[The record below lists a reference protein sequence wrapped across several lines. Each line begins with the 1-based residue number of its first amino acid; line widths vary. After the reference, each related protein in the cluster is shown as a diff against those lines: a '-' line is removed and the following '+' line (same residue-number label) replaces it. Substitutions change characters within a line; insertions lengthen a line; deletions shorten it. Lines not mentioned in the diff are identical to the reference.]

1 MMKTKFMKKIV
12 AISLVSVGI
21 LTLVACS
28 SASSDK
34 SSSES
39 VKVGILQ
46 YMEHESLTAARE
58 GFVAELEANGYKEGE
73 KLVLDYQ
80 NAQGDQAN
88 LQTISEQLID
98 GNDIVL
104 AIATPAAQSLA
115 TVSTETPILFTAV
128 TDPLSADLVESI
140 EKPGGLLTG
149 TSDQAPIDKQVELLG
164 QAVPD
169 AKTVG
174 ILYTTSERNS
184 EVQVEQAKE
193 LFEKAGYKVVV
204 KGITSTNEV
213 QDATTS
219 LMKDVDAIFVPTDNT
234 IASTMTLIGELSV
247 EHQIPVIGGSTDMV
261 DEGGLLTYGLGVHQL
276 LPVPRPDL
284 VVYGTTLIGIIL
296 IFMGCDIFSKPTK
309 EMQLLENDER
319 NIAITNAS
327 LANAYKVT
335 LTLLVLVLF
344 ALVFMGYMSKV
355 VFFSIAGVIAIG
367 QITWVITARYLDKN
381 TS

>member
-1 MMKTKFMKKIV
+1 MKLVKKLTSV
-12 AISLVSVGI
+12 TLLGAGLLV
-21 LTLVACS
+21 LVACS
-28 SASSDK
+28 SGSEEK
-34 SSSES
+34 SAEGA
-39 VKVGILQ
+39 VKVGVLQ

-58 GFVAELEANGYKEGE
+58 GFVAELADNGYKEGD

-98 GNDIVL
+98 GNDLVL

-128 TDPLSADLVESI
+128 TDPISADLVESL

-184 EVQVEQAKE
+184 EVQVEQAEKLLKE
-193 LFEKAGYKVVV
+193 AGYKVVL
-204 KGITSTNEV
+204 KGITSSNEV

-219 LMKDVDAIFVPTDNT
+219 LMKDVDAVFVPTDNT
-234 IASTMTLIGELSV
+234 VAATMSMIGELSA
-247 EHQIPVIGGSTDMV
+247 EHKVPVIGGSTDMV
-261 DEGGLLTYGLGVHQL
+261 DQGGLLTYGTNYEALGRQ
-276 LPVPRPDL
+276 
-284 VVYGTTLIGIIL
+284 TAKMAIKIIE
-296 IFMGCDIFSKPTK
+296 G
-309 EMQLLENDER
+309 E
-319 NIAITNAS
+319 
-327 LANAYKVT
+327 KVT
-335 LTLLVLVLF
+335 EVPVEYPEAVNLHVNEEMAQKLGIDT
-344 ALVFMGYMSKV
+344 SKLSV
-355 VFFSIAGVIAIG
+355 SE
-367 QITWVITARYLDKN
+367 
-381 TS
+381 

>member
-1 MMKTKFMKKIV
+1 MYYKLVKKLATISV
-12 AISLVSVGI
+12 ASMGL
-21 LTLVACS
+21 LTLAACS
-28 SASSDK
+28 SSSEQASSDV
-34 SSSES
+34 
-39 VKVGILQ
+39 VKVGVLQ

-104 AIATPAAQSLA
+104 AVATPSAQSLA
-115 TVSTETPILFTAV
+115 TVSTETPIVFTAV

-193 LFEKAGYKVVV
+193 LLEKAGYKVVV
-204 KGITSTNEV
+204 KGITSSNEV

-219 LMKDVDAIFVPTDNT
+219 LMKDVDAVFVPTDNT
-234 IASTMTLIGELSV
+234 VASTMTMIGELSV
-247 EHQIPVIGGSTDMV
+247 EHKVPVIGGSTDMV
-261 DEGGLLTYGLGVHQL
+261 DEGGLLTYGTNYEALGRQTAKMAIKIIEGANVSETAVEYPETVSLHVNEEMAQKL
-276 LPVPRPDL
+276 
-284 VVYGTTLIGIIL
+284 GI
-296 IFMGCDIFSKPTK
+296 DTSK
-309 EMQLLENDER
+309 
-319 NIAITNAS
+319 
-327 LANAYKVT
+327 LAV
-335 LTLLVLVLF
+335 
-344 ALVFMGYMSKV
+344 SE
-355 VFFSIAGVIAIG
+355 
-367 QITWVITARYLDKN
+367 
-381 TS
+381 

>member
-1 MMKTKFMKKIV
+1 MYYKLVKKLATISV
-12 AISLVSVGI
+12 ASMGL
-21 LTLVACS
+21 LTLAACS
-28 SASSDK
+28 SSSEQASSDV
-34 SSSES
+34 
-39 VKVGILQ
+39 VKVGVLQ

-104 AIATPAAQSLA
+104 AIATPSAQSLA
-115 TVSTETPILFTAV
+115 TVSTETPIVFTAV

-193 LFEKAGYKVVV
+193 LLEKAGYKVVV
-204 KGITSTNEV
+204 KGITSSNEV

-219 LMKDVDAIFVPTDNT
+219 LMKDVDALFIPTDNT
-234 IASTMTLIGELSV
+234 VASTMTMIGELSL
-247 EHQIPVIGGSTDMV
+247 EHKVPVIGGSTDMV
-261 DEGGLLTYGLGVHQL
+261 DEGGLLTYGTNYEALGRQTAKMAIKIIEGANVSETAVEYPETVSLHVNEEMAQKL
-276 LPVPRPDL
+276 
-284 VVYGTTLIGIIL
+284 GI
-296 IFMGCDIFSKPTK
+296 DTSK
-309 EMQLLENDER
+309 
-319 NIAITNAS
+319 
-327 LANAYKVT
+327 LAV
-335 LTLLVLVLF
+335 
-344 ALVFMGYMSKV
+344 SE
-355 VFFSIAGVIAIG
+355 
-367 QITWVITARYLDKN
+367 
-381 TS
+381 

>member
-1 MMKTKFMKKIV
+1 MYYKLVKKMVTISV
-12 AISLVSVGI
+12 ASMGL
-21 LTLVACS
+21 LTLAACS
-28 SASSDK
+28 TSSEQASSAV
-34 SSSES
+34 
-39 VKVGILQ
+39 VKVGALQ

-104 AIATPAAQSLA
+104 AIATPSAQSLA
-115 TVSTETPILFTAV
+115 TVSTETPIVFTAV

-193 LFEKAGYKVVV
+193 LLEKAGYKVVV

-219 LMKDVDAIFVPTDNT
+219 LMKDVDALFIPTDNT
-234 IASTMTLIGELSV
+234 VASTMTMIGELSV
-247 EHQIPVIGGSTDMV
+247 EHKVPVIGGSTDMV
-261 DEGGLLTYGLGVHQL
+261 DEGGLLTYGTNYEALGRQTAKMAIKIIEGANVSETAVEYPETVSLHVNEEMAQKL
-276 LPVPRPDL
+276 
-284 VVYGTTLIGIIL
+284 GI
-296 IFMGCDIFSKPTK
+296 DTSK
-309 EMQLLENDER
+309 
-319 NIAITNAS
+319 
-327 LANAYKVT
+327 LAV
-335 LTLLVLVLF
+335 
-344 ALVFMGYMSKV
+344 SE
-355 VFFSIAGVIAIG
+355 
-367 QITWVITARYLDKN
+367 
-381 TS
+381 

>member
-1 MMKTKFMKKIV
+1 MYYKLVKKLATISV
-12 AISLVSVGI
+12 ASMGL
-21 LTLVACS
+21 LTLAACS
-28 SASSDK
+28 SSSEQASSDV
-34 SSSES
+34 
-39 VKVGILQ
+39 VKVVVLQ

-104 AIATPAAQSLA
+104 AIATPSAQSLA
-115 TVSTETPILFTAV
+115 TVSTETPIVFTAV

-193 LFEKAGYKVVV
+193 LLEKAGYKVVV
-204 KGITSTNEV
+204 KGITSSNEV

-219 LMKDVDAIFVPTDNT
+219 LMKDVDALFIPTDNT
-234 IASTMTLIGELSV
+234 VASTMTMIGELSV
-247 EHQIPVIGGSTDMV
+247 EHKVPVIGGSTDMV
-261 DEGGLLTYGLGVHQL
+261 DEGGLLTYGTNYEALGRQTAKMAIKIIEGANVSETAVEYPETVSLHVNEEMAQKL
-276 LPVPRPDL
+276 
-284 VVYGTTLIGIIL
+284 GI
-296 IFMGCDIFSKPTK
+296 DTSK
-309 EMQLLENDER
+309 
-319 NIAITNAS
+319 
-327 LANAYKVT
+327 LAV
-335 LTLLVLVLF
+335 
-344 ALVFMGYMSKV
+344 SE
-355 VFFSIAGVIAIG
+355 
-367 QITWVITARYLDKN
+367 
-381 TS
+381 

>member
-1 MMKTKFMKKIV
+1 MYYKLVKKLATISV
-12 AISLVSVGI
+12 ASMGL
-21 LTLVACS
+21 LTLAACPS
-28 SASSDK
+28 SSEQASSDV
-34 SSSES
+34 
-39 VKVGILQ
+39 VKVGVLQ

-104 AIATPAAQSLA
+104 AIATPSAQSLA
-115 TVSTETPILFTAV
+115 TVSTETPIVFTAV

-193 LFEKAGYKVVV
+193 LLEKAGYKVVV
-204 KGITSTNEV
+204 KGITSSNEV

-219 LMKDVDAIFVPTDNT
+219 LMKDVDALFIPTDNT
-234 IASTMTLIGELSV
+234 VASTMTMIGELSV
-247 EHQIPVIGGSTDMV
+247 EHKVPVIGGSMDMV
-261 DEGGLLTYGLGVHQL
+261 DEGGLLTYGTNYEALGRQTAKMAIKIIEGANVSETAVEYPETVSLHVNEEMAQKL
-276 LPVPRPDL
+276 
-284 VVYGTTLIGIIL
+284 GI
-296 IFMGCDIFSKPTK
+296 DTSK
-309 EMQLLENDER
+309 
-319 NIAITNAS
+319 
-327 LANAYKVT
+327 LAV
-335 LTLLVLVLF
+335 
-344 ALVFMGYMSKV
+344 SE
-355 VFFSIAGVIAIG
+355 
-367 QITWVITARYLDKN
+367 
-381 TS
+381 

>member
-1 MMKTKFMKKIV
+1 MYYKLVKKLATISV
-12 AISLVSVGI
+12 ASMGL
-21 LTLVACS
+21 LTLAACS
-28 SASSDK
+28 TSSEQASSDV
-34 SSSES
+34 
-39 VKVGILQ
+39 VKVGVLQ

-104 AIATPAAQSLA
+104 AIATPSAQSLA
-115 TVSTETPILFTAV
+115 TVSTETPIVFTAV

-193 LFEKAGYKVVV
+193 LLEKAGYKVVV
-204 KGITSTNEV
+204 KGITSSNEV

-219 LMKDVDAIFVPTDNT
+219 LMKDVDALFIPTDNT
-234 IASTMTLIGELSV
+234 VASTMTMIGELSV
-247 EHQIPVIGGSTDMV
+247 EHKVPVIGGSTDMV
-261 DEGGLLTYGLGVHQL
+261 DEGGLLTYGTNYEALGRQTAKMAIKIIEGANVSETAVEYPETVSLHVNEEMAQKL
-276 LPVPRPDL
+276 
-284 VVYGTTLIGIIL
+284 GI
-296 IFMGCDIFSKPTK
+296 DTSK
-309 EMQLLENDER
+309 
-319 NIAITNAS
+319 
-327 LANAYKVT
+327 LAV
-335 LTLLVLVLF
+335 
-344 ALVFMGYMSKV
+344 SE
-355 VFFSIAGVIAIG
+355 
-367 QITWVITARYLDKN
+367 
-381 TS
+381 

>member
-1 MMKTKFMKKIV
+1 MYYKLVKKLATISV
-12 AISLVSVGI
+12 ASMGL
-21 LTLVACS
+21 LTLAACS
-28 SASSDK
+28 SSSEQASSDV
-34 SSSES
+34 
-39 VKVGILQ
+39 VKVGVLQ

-73 KLVLDYQ
+73 KVVLDYQ

-104 AIATPAAQSLA
+104 AIATPSAQSLA
-115 TVSTETPILFTAV
+115 TVSTETPIVFTAV

-193 LFEKAGYKVVV
+193 LLEKAGYKVVV
-204 KGITSTNEV
+204 KGITSSNEV

-219 LMKDVDAIFVPTDNT
+219 LMKDVDALFIPTDNT
-234 IASTMTLIGELSV
+234 VASTMTMIGELSV
-247 EHQIPVIGGSTDMV
+247 EHKVPVIGGSTDMV
-261 DEGGLLTYGLGVHQL
+261 DEGGLLTYGTNYEALGRQTAKMAIKIIEGANVSET
-276 LPVPRPDL
+276 
-284 VVYGTTLIGIIL
+284 VVEYPETVSLHVNEEMAQKLGI
-296 IFMGCDIFSKPTK
+296 DTSK
-309 EMQLLENDER
+309 
-319 NIAITNAS
+319 
-327 LANAYKVT
+327 LAV
-335 LTLLVLVLF
+335 
-344 ALVFMGYMSKV
+344 SE
-355 VFFSIAGVIAIG
+355 
-367 QITWVITARYLDKN
+367 
-381 TS
+381 

>member
-1 MMKTKFMKKIV
+1 MYYKLVKKLATISV
-12 AISLVSVGI
+12 ASMGL
-21 LTLVACS
+21 LTLAACS
-28 SASSDK
+28 SSSEQASSDV
-34 SSSES
+34 
-39 VKVGILQ
+39 VKVGVLQ

-58 GFVAELEANGYKEGE
+58 GFVAELEANDYKEGE

-88 LQTISEQLID
+88 LQTISEQLTD

-104 AIATPAAQSLA
+104 AIATPSAQSLA
-115 TVSTETPILFTAV
+115 TVSTETPIVFTAV

-193 LFEKAGYKVVV
+193 LLEKAGYKVVV
-204 KGITSTNEV
+204 KGITSSNEV

-219 LMKDVDAIFVPTDNT
+219 LMKDVDALFIPTDNT
-234 IASTMTLIGELSV
+234 VASTMTMIGELSV
-247 EHQIPVIGGSTDMV
+247 EHKVPVIGGSTDMV
-261 DEGGLLTYGLGVHQL
+261 DEGGLLTYGTNYEALGRQTAKMAIKIIEGANVSETAVEYPETVSLHVNEEMAQKL
-276 LPVPRPDL
+276 
-284 VVYGTTLIGIIL
+284 GI
-296 IFMGCDIFSKPTK
+296 DTSK
-309 EMQLLENDER
+309 
-319 NIAITNAS
+319 
-327 LANAYKVT
+327 LAV
-335 LTLLVLVLF
+335 
-344 ALVFMGYMSKV
+344 SE
-355 VFFSIAGVIAIG
+355 
-367 QITWVITARYLDKN
+367 
-381 TS
+381 

>member
-1 MMKTKFMKKIV
+1 MYYKLVKKMATISV
-12 AISLVSVGI
+12 ASMGL
-21 LTLVACS
+21 LTLAACS
-28 SASSDK
+28 TSSEQASSAV
-34 SSSES
+34 
-39 VKVGILQ
+39 VKVGVLQ

-104 AIATPAAQSLA
+104 AIATPSAQSLA
-115 TVSTETPILFTAV
+115 TVSTETPIVFTAV

-193 LFEKAGYKVVV
+193 LLEKAGYKVVV

-213 QDATTS
+213 QDATTG
-219 LMKDVDAIFVPTDNT
+219 LMKDVDALFIPTDNT
-234 IASTMTLIGELSV
+234 VASTMTMIGELSV
-247 EHQIPVIGGSTDMV
+247 EHKVPVIGGSTDMV
-261 DEGGLLTYGLGVHQL
+261 DEGGLLTYGTNYEALGRQTAKMAIKIIEGANVSETAVEYPETVSLHVNEEMAQKL
-276 LPVPRPDL
+276 
-284 VVYGTTLIGIIL
+284 GI
-296 IFMGCDIFSKPTK
+296 DTSK
-309 EMQLLENDER
+309 
-319 NIAITNAS
+319 
-327 LANAYKVT
+327 LAV
-335 LTLLVLVLF
+335 
-344 ALVFMGYMSKV
+344 SE
-355 VFFSIAGVIAIG
+355 
-367 QITWVITARYLDKN
+367 
-381 TS
+381 

>member
-1 MMKTKFMKKIV
+1 MYNKLVKKLATV
-12 AISLVSVGI
+12 SLASISV
-21 LTLVACS
+21 LTLAACS
-28 SASSDK
+28 SSLDQTST
-34 SSSES
+34 ET
-39 VKVGILQ
+39 VKVGVLQ

-88 LQTISEQLID
+88 LQTISEQLIG

-104 AIATPAAQSLA
+104 AIATPSAQSLA
-115 TVSTETPILFTAV
+115 TVSTETPIVFTAV

-193 LFEKAGYKVVV
+193 LLEKAGYKVVV

-219 LMKDVDAIFVPTDNT
+219 LMKDVDALFIPTDNT
-234 IASTMTLIGELSV
+234 VASTMTMIGELSV
-247 EHQIPVIGGSTDMV
+247 EHKVPVIGGSTDMV
-261 DEGGLLTYGLGVHQL
+261 DEGGLLTYGTNYEALGRQTAKMAIKIIEGADVSETAVEYPETVSLHVNEEMAQKL
-276 LPVPRPDL
+276 
-284 VVYGTTLIGIIL
+284 GI
-296 IFMGCDIFSKPTK
+296 DT
-309 EMQLLENDER
+309 
-319 NIAITNAS
+319 
-327 LANAYKVT
+327 ANLSV
-335 LTLLVLVLF
+335 
-344 ALVFMGYMSKV
+344 SE
-355 VFFSIAGVIAIG
+355 
-367 QITWVITARYLDKN
+367 
-381 TS
+381 

>member
-1 MMKTKFMKKIV
+1 MYYKLVKKLATISV
-12 AISLVSVGI
+12 ASMGL
-21 LTLVACS
+21 LTLAACS
-28 SASSDK
+28 SSSEQASSDV
-34 SSSES
+34 
-39 VKVGILQ
+39 VKVGVLQ

-104 AIATPAAQSLA
+104 AIATPSAQSLA
-115 TVSTETPILFTAV
+115 TVSTETPIVFTAV

-193 LFEKAGYKVVV
+193 LLEKAGYKVVV
-204 KGITSTNEV
+204 KGITSSNEI

-219 LMKDVDAIFVPTDNT
+219 LMKDVDALFIPTDNT
-234 IASTMTLIGELSV
+234 VASTMTMIGELSV
-247 EHQIPVIGGSTDMV
+247 EHKVPVIGGSTDMV
-261 DEGGLLTYGLGVHQL
+261 DEGGLLTYGTNYEALGRQTAKMAIKIIEGANVSETAVEYPETVSLHVNEEMAQKL
-276 LPVPRPDL
+276 
-284 VVYGTTLIGIIL
+284 GI
-296 IFMGCDIFSKPTK
+296 DTSK
-309 EMQLLENDER
+309 
-319 NIAITNAS
+319 
-327 LANAYKVT
+327 LAV
-335 LTLLVLVLF
+335 
-344 ALVFMGYMSKV
+344 SE
-355 VFFSIAGVIAIG
+355 
-367 QITWVITARYLDKN
+367 
-381 TS
+381 

>member
-1 MMKTKFMKKIV
+1 MYYKLVKKLATISV
-12 AISLVSVGI
+12 ASMGL
-21 LTLVACS
+21 LTLAACS
-28 SASSDK
+28 SSSEQASSDV
-34 SSSES
+34 
-39 VKVGILQ
+39 VKVGVLQ
-46 YMEHESLTAARE
+46 YMEHESLTAARK

-73 KLVLDYQ
+73 ELVLDYQ

-104 AIATPAAQSLA
+104 AIATPSAQSLA
-115 TVSTETPILFTAV
+115 TVSTETPIAFTAV

-193 LFEKAGYKVVV
+193 LLEKAGYKVVV
-204 KGITSTNEV
+204 KGITSSNEV

-219 LMKDVDAIFVPTDNT
+219 LMKDVDALFIPTDNT
-234 IASTMTLIGELSV
+234 VASTMTMIGELSV
-247 EHQIPVIGGSTDMV
+247 EHRVPVIGGSTDMV
-261 DEGGLLTYGLGVHQL
+261 DEGGLLTYGTNYEALGRQTAKMAIKIIEGANVSETAVEYPETVSLHVNEEMAQKL
-276 LPVPRPDL
+276 
-284 VVYGTTLIGIIL
+284 GI
-296 IFMGCDIFSKPTK
+296 DTSK
-309 EMQLLENDER
+309 
-319 NIAITNAS
+319 
-327 LANAYKVT
+327 LAV
-335 LTLLVLVLF
+335 
-344 ALVFMGYMSKV
+344 SE
-355 VFFSIAGVIAIG
+355 
-367 QITWVITARYLDKN
+367 
-381 TS
+381 

>member
-1 MMKTKFMKKIV
+1 MYNKLVKKLATV
-12 AISLVSVGI
+12 SLASISA
-21 LTLVACS
+21 LTLAACS
-28 SASSDK
+28 SSSDQA
-34 SSSES
+34 STET
-39 VKVGILQ
+39 VKVGVLQ

-88 LQTISEQLID
+88 LQTISEQLIG

-104 AIATPAAQSLA
+104 AIATPSAQSLA
-115 TVSTETPILFTAV
+115 TVSTETPIVFTAV

-193 LFEKAGYKVVV
+193 LLEKAGYKVVV

-219 LMKDVDAIFVPTDNT
+219 LMKDVDALFIPTDNT
-234 IASTMTLIGELSV
+234 VASTMTMIGELSV
-247 EHQIPVIGGSTDMV
+247 EQKVPVIGGSTDMV
-261 DEGGLLTYGLGVHQL
+261 DEGGLLTYGTNYEALGRQTAKMAIKIIEGADVSETAVEYPETVSLHVNEEMAEKL
-276 LPVPRPDL
+276 
-284 VVYGTTLIGIIL
+284 GI
-296 IFMGCDIFSKPTK
+296 DTSK
-309 EMQLLENDER
+309 L
-319 NIAITNAS
+319 S
-327 LANAYKVT
+327 VT
-335 LTLLVLVLF
+335 E
-344 ALVFMGYMSKV
+344 
-355 VFFSIAGVIAIG
+355 
-367 QITWVITARYLDKN
+367 
-381 TS
+381 

>member
-1 MMKTKFMKKIV
+1 MYYKLVKKLATISV
-12 AISLVSVGI
+12 ASMGL
-21 LTLVACS
+21 LTLAACS
-28 SASSDK
+28 SSSEQASSAV
-34 SSSES
+34 
-39 VKVGILQ
+39 VKVGVLQ

-104 AIATPAAQSLA
+104 AIATPSAQSLA
-115 TVSTETPILFTAV
+115 TVSTETPIVFTAV

-193 LFEKAGYKVVV
+193 LLEKAGYKVVV
-204 KGITSTNEV
+204 KGITSSNEV

-219 LMKDVDAIFVPTDNT
+219 LMKDVDALFIPTDNT
-234 IASTMTLIGELSV
+234 VASTMTMIGELSV
-247 EHQIPVIGGSTDMV
+247 EHKVPVIGGSTDMV
-261 DEGGLLTYGLGVHQL
+261 DEGGLLTYGTNYVALGRQTAKMAIKIIEGANVSETAVEYPETVSLHVNEEMAQKL
-276 LPVPRPDL
+276 
-284 VVYGTTLIGIIL
+284 GI
-296 IFMGCDIFSKPTK
+296 DTSK
-309 EMQLLENDER
+309 
-319 NIAITNAS
+319 
-327 LANAYKVT
+327 LAV
-335 LTLLVLVLF
+335 
-344 ALVFMGYMSKV
+344 SE
-355 VFFSIAGVIAIG
+355 
-367 QITWVITARYLDKN
+367 
-381 TS
+381 

>member
-1 MMKTKFMKKIV
+1 MKLVKKLTSV
-12 AISLVSVGI
+12 TLLGAGLLV
-21 LTLVACS
+21 LVACS
-28 SASSDK
+28 SGSEEK
-34 SSSES
+34 SAEGA
-39 VKVGILQ
+39 VKVGVLQ

-58 GFVAELEANGYKEGE
+58 GFVAELADNGYKEGD

-98 GNDIVL
+98 GNDLVL

-128 TDPLSADLVESI
+128 TDPISADLVESL

-184 EVQVEQAKE
+184 EVQVEQAEKLLKE
-193 LFEKAGYKVVV
+193 AGYKVVL
-204 KGITSTNEV
+204 KGITSSNEV

-219 LMKDVDAIFVPTDNT
+219 LMKDVDAVFVPTDNT
-234 IASTMTLIGELSV
+234 VAATMSMIGELSA
-247 EHQIPVIGGSTDMV
+247 EHKVPVIGGSTDMV
-261 DEGGLLTYGLGVHQL
+261 DQGGLLTYGTNYEALGRQTAKMAIKIIEGEKVSE
-276 LPVPRPDL
+276 VPIEYPEAVNL
-284 VVYGTTLIGIIL
+284 HVNEEMAQKLGI
-296 IFMGCDIFSKPTK
+296 DISKLSVS
-309 EMQLLENDER
+309 E
-319 NIAITNAS
+319 
-327 LANAYKVT
+327 
-335 LTLLVLVLF
+335 
-344 ALVFMGYMSKV
+344 
-355 VFFSIAGVIAIG
+355 
-367 QITWVITARYLDKN
+367 
-381 TS
+381 

>member
-1 MMKTKFMKKIV
+1 MYYKLVKKLATISV
-12 AISLVSVGI
+12 ASMGL
-21 LTLVACS
+21 LTLAACS
-28 SASSDK
+28 SSSEQASSDV
-34 SSSES
+34 
-39 VKVGILQ
+39 VKVGVLQ

-88 LQTISEQLID
+88 LQTISEQLTD

-104 AIATPAAQSLA
+104 AIATPSAQSLA
-115 TVSTETPILFTAV
+115 TVSTETPIVFTAV

-193 LFEKAGYKVVV
+193 LLEKAGYKVVV
-204 KGITSTNEV
+204 KGITSSNEV

-219 LMKDVDAIFVPTDNT
+219 LMKDVDALFIPTDNT
-234 IASTMTLIGELSV
+234 VASTMTMIGELSV
-247 EHQIPVIGGSTDMV
+247 EHKVPVIGGSTDMV
-261 DEGGLLTYGLGVHQL
+261 DEGGLLTYGTNYEALGRQTAKMAIKIIEGANVSETAVEYPETVSLHVNEEMAQKL
-276 LPVPRPDL
+276 
-284 VVYGTTLIGIIL
+284 GI
-296 IFMGCDIFSKPTK
+296 DTSK
-309 EMQLLENDER
+309 
-319 NIAITNAS
+319 
-327 LANAYKVT
+327 LAV
-335 LTLLVLVLF
+335 
-344 ALVFMGYMSKV
+344 SE
-355 VFFSIAGVIAIG
+355 
-367 QITWVITARYLDKN
+367 
-381 TS
+381 

>member
-1 MMKTKFMKKIV
+1 MYNKLVKKL
-12 AISLVSVGI
+12 ATISLASVAA
-21 LTLVACS
+21 LTLAACS
-28 SASSDK
+28 STSEQASS
-34 SSSES
+34 ET
-39 VKVGILQ
+39 VKVGVLQ

-88 LQTISEQLID
+88 LQTISEQLIG

-104 AIATPAAQSLA
+104 AIATPSAQSLA
-115 TVSTETPILFTAV
+115 TVSTETPIVFTAV

-193 LFEKAGYKVVV
+193 LLEKAGYKVVV

-219 LMKDVDAIFVPTDNT
+219 LMKDVDALFIPTDNT
-234 IASTMTLIGELSV
+234 VASTMTMIGELSV
-247 EHQIPVIGGSTDMV
+247 EQKVPVIGGSTDMV
-261 DEGGLLTYGLGVHQL
+261 DEGGLLTYGTNYEALGRQTAKMAIKIIEGAEVSETAVEYPETVSLHVNEEMAQKL
-276 LPVPRPDL
+276 
-284 VVYGTTLIGIIL
+284 GI
-296 IFMGCDIFSKPTK
+296 DT
-309 EMQLLENDER
+309 
-319 NIAITNAS
+319 
-327 LANAYKVT
+327 ANLSV
-335 LTLLVLVLF
+335 
-344 ALVFMGYMSKV
+344 SE
-355 VFFSIAGVIAIG
+355 
-367 QITWVITARYLDKN
+367 
-381 TS
+381 

>member
-1 MMKTKFMKKIV
+1 MYYKLVKKLATISV
-12 AISLVSVGI
+12 ASMGL
-21 LTLVACS
+21 LTLAACS
-28 SASSDK
+28 SSSEQASSD
-34 SSSES
+34 
-39 VKVGILQ
+39 VVNVGVLQ

-104 AIATPAAQSLA
+104 AIATPSAQSLA
-115 TVSTETPILFTAV
+115 TVSIETPIVFTAV

-164 QAVPD
+164 QAVPN

-193 LFEKAGYKVVV
+193 LLEKAGYKVVV

-219 LMKDVDAIFVPTDNT
+219 LMKDVDALFIPTDNT
-234 IASTMTLIGELSV
+234 VASTMTMIGELSV
-247 EHQIPVIGGSTDMV
+247 EHKVPVIGGSTDMV
-261 DEGGLLTYGLGVHQL
+261 DEGGLLTYGTNYEALGRQTAKMAIKIIEGANVSETAVEYPETVSLHVNEEMAQKL
-276 LPVPRPDL
+276 
-284 VVYGTTLIGIIL
+284 GI
-296 IFMGCDIFSKPTK
+296 DTSK
-309 EMQLLENDER
+309 
-319 NIAITNAS
+319 
-327 LANAYKVT
+327 LAV
-335 LTLLVLVLF
+335 
-344 ALVFMGYMSKV
+344 SE
-355 VFFSIAGVIAIG
+355 
-367 QITWVITARYLDKN
+367 
-381 TS
+381 

>member
-1 MMKTKFMKKIV
+1 MYYKLVKKLATISV
-12 AISLVSVGI
+12 ASMGL
-21 LTLVACS
+21 LTLAACS
-28 SASSDK
+28 SSSEQASSDV
-34 SSSES
+34 
-39 VKVGILQ
+39 VKVGVLQ

-104 AIATPAAQSLA
+104 AIATPSAQSLA
-115 TVSTETPILFTAV
+115 TVSTETPIVFTAV

-193 LFEKAGYKVVV
+193 LLEKAGYKVVV
-204 KGITSTNEV
+204 KGITSSNEV
-213 QDATTS
+213 QDTTTS
-219 LMKDVDAIFVPTDNT
+219 LMKDVDALFIPTDNT
-234 IASTMTLIGELSV
+234 VASTMTMIGELSV
-247 EHQIPVIGGSTDMV
+247 EHKVPVIGGSTDMV
-261 DEGGLLTYGLGVHQL
+261 DEGGLLTYGTNYEALGRQTAKMAIKIIEGAKVSETAVEYPETVSLHVNEEMAQKL
-276 LPVPRPDL
+276 
-284 VVYGTTLIGIIL
+284 GI
-296 IFMGCDIFSKPTK
+296 DTSK
-309 EMQLLENDER
+309 
-319 NIAITNAS
+319 
-327 LANAYKVT
+327 LAV
-335 LTLLVLVLF
+335 
-344 ALVFMGYMSKV
+344 SE
-355 VFFSIAGVIAIG
+355 
-367 QITWVITARYLDKN
+367 
-381 TS
+381 

>member
-1 MMKTKFMKKIV
+1 MYYKLVKKLATISV
-12 AISLVSVGI
+12 ASMGL
-21 LTLVACS
+21 LTLAACS
-28 SASSDK
+28 SSSEQASSDV
-34 SSSES
+34 
-39 VKVGILQ
+39 VKVGVLQ

-58 GFVAELEANGYKEGE
+58 GFVAELAANGYKEGE

-104 AIATPAAQSLA
+104 AIATPSAQSLA
-115 TVSTETPILFTAV
+115 TVSTETPIVFTAV

-193 LFEKAGYKVVV
+193 LLEKAGYKVVV
-204 KGITSTNEV
+204 KGITSSNEV

-219 LMKDVDAIFVPTDNT
+219 LMKDVDVLFIPTDNT
-234 IASTMTLIGELSV
+234 VASTMTMIGELSV
-247 EHQIPVIGGSTDMV
+247 EHKVPVIGGSTDMV
-261 DEGGLLTYGLGVHQL
+261 DEGGLLTYGTNYEALGRQTAKMAIKIIEGADVSETAVEYPETVSLHVNEEMAQKL
-276 LPVPRPDL
+276 
-284 VVYGTTLIGIIL
+284 GI
-296 IFMGCDIFSKPTK
+296 DTSK
-309 EMQLLENDER
+309 
-319 NIAITNAS
+319 
-327 LANAYKVT
+327 LAV
-335 LTLLVLVLF
+335 
-344 ALVFMGYMSKV
+344 SE
-355 VFFSIAGVIAIG
+355 
-367 QITWVITARYLDKN
+367 
-381 TS
+381 

>member
-1 MMKTKFMKKIV
+1 MYYKLVKKLATISV
-12 AISLVSVGI
+12 ASMGL
-21 LTLVACS
+21 LTLAACS
-28 SASSDK
+28 SSSEQASSDV
-34 SSSES
+34 
-39 VKVGILQ
+39 VKVGVLQ

-104 AIATPAAQSLA
+104 AIATPSAQSLA
-115 TVSTETPILFTAV
+115 TVSTETPIVFTAV

-193 LFEKAGYKVVV
+193 LLEKAGYKVVV
-204 KGITSTNEV
+204 KGITSSNEV
-213 QDATTS
+213 QDAATS
-219 LMKDVDAIFVPTDNT
+219 LMKDVDALFIPTDNT
-234 IASTMTLIGELSV
+234 VASTMTMIGELSV
-247 EHQIPVIGGSTDMV
+247 EHKVPVIGGSTDMV
-261 DEGGLLTYGLGVHQL
+261 DEGGLLTYGTNYEALGRQTAKMAIKIIEGANVSETAVEYPETVSLHVNEEMAQKL
-276 LPVPRPDL
+276 
-284 VVYGTTLIGIIL
+284 GI
-296 IFMGCDIFSKPTK
+296 DTSK
-309 EMQLLENDER
+309 
-319 NIAITNAS
+319 
-327 LANAYKVT
+327 LAV
-335 LTLLVLVLF
+335 
-344 ALVFMGYMSKV
+344 SE
-355 VFFSIAGVIAIG
+355 
-367 QITWVITARYLDKN
+367 
-381 TS
+381 

>member
-1 MMKTKFMKKIV
+1 MYYKLVKKLATISV
-12 AISLVSVGI
+12 ASMGL
-21 LTLVACS
+21 LTLAACS
-28 SASSDK
+28 SSSEQASSDV
-34 SSSES
+34 
-39 VKVGILQ
+39 VKVGVLQ

-104 AIATPAAQSLA
+104 AIATPSAQSLA
-115 TVSTETPILFTAV
+115 TVSTETPIVFTAV

-193 LFEKAGYKVVV
+193 LLEKAGYKVVV
-204 KGITSTNEV
+204 KGITSSNEV

-219 LMKDVDAIFVPTDNT
+219 LMKDVDALFIPTDNT
-234 IASTMTLIGELSV
+234 VASTMTMIGELSV
-247 EHQIPVIGGSTDMV
+247 EHKVPVIGGSTDMV
-261 DEGGLLTYGLGVHQL
+261 DEGGLLTYGTNYEALGRQTAKMAIKIIEGANVSETAVEYPETVSLHVNEEMAQKL
-276 LPVPRPDL
+276 
-284 VVYGTTLIGIIL
+284 GI
-296 IFMGCDIFSKPTK
+296 DTSK
-309 EMQLLENDER
+309 
-319 NIAITNAS
+319 
-327 LANAYKVT
+327 LAV
-335 LTLLVLVLF
+335 
-344 ALVFMGYMSKV
+344 SE
-355 VFFSIAGVIAIG
+355 
-367 QITWVITARYLDKN
+367 
-381 TS
+381 

>member
-1 MMKTKFMKKIV
+1 MYYKLVKKLATISV
-12 AISLVSVGI
+12 ASMGL
-21 LTLVACS
+21 LTLAACS
-28 SASSDK
+28 SSSEQASSDV
-34 SSSES
+34 
-39 VKVGILQ
+39 VKVGVLQ

-104 AIATPAAQSLA
+104 AIATPSAQSLA
-115 TVSTETPILFTAV
+115 TVSTETPIVFTAV

-193 LFEKAGYKVVV
+193 LLEKAGYKVVV
-204 KGITSTNEV
+204 KGITSSNEV

-219 LMKDVDAIFVPTDNT
+219 LMKDVNALFIPTDNT
-234 IASTMTLIGELSV
+234 VASTMTMIGELSV
-247 EHQIPVIGGSTDMV
+247 EHKVPVIGGSTDMV
-261 DEGGLLTYGLGVHQL
+261 DEGGLLTYGTNYEALGRQTAKMAIKIIEGANVSETAVEYPETVSLHVNEEMAQKL
-276 LPVPRPDL
+276 
-284 VVYGTTLIGIIL
+284 GI
-296 IFMGCDIFSKPTK
+296 DTSK
-309 EMQLLENDER
+309 
-319 NIAITNAS
+319 
-327 LANAYKVT
+327 LAV
-335 LTLLVLVLF
+335 
-344 ALVFMGYMSKV
+344 SE
-355 VFFSIAGVIAIG
+355 
-367 QITWVITARYLDKN
+367 
-381 TS
+381 

>member
-1 MMKTKFMKKIV
+1 MYYKLVKKLA
-12 AISLVSVGI
+12 AISVASMGL
-21 LTLVACS
+21 LTLAACS
-28 SASSDK
+28 SSSEQASSDV
-34 SSSES
+34 
-39 VKVGILQ
+39 VKVGVLQ

-104 AIATPAAQSLA
+104 AIATPSAQSLA
-115 TVSTETPILFTAV
+115 TVSTETPIVFTAV

-193 LFEKAGYKVVV
+193 LLEKAGYKVVV
-204 KGITSTNEV
+204 KGITSSNEV

-219 LMKDVDAIFVPTDNT
+219 LMKDVDALFIPTDNT
-234 IASTMTLIGELSV
+234 VASTMTMIGELSV
-247 EHQIPVIGGSTDMV
+247 EHKVPVIGGSTDMV
-261 DEGGLLTYGLGVHQL
+261 DEGGLLTYGTNYEALGRQTAKMAIKIIEGANVSETAVEYPETVSLHVNEEMAQKL
-276 LPVPRPDL
+276 
-284 VVYGTTLIGIIL
+284 GI
-296 IFMGCDIFSKPTK
+296 DTSK
-309 EMQLLENDER
+309 
-319 NIAITNAS
+319 
-327 LANAYKVT
+327 LAV
-335 LTLLVLVLF
+335 
-344 ALVFMGYMSKV
+344 SE
-355 VFFSIAGVIAIG
+355 
-367 QITWVITARYLDKN
+367 
-381 TS
+381 

>member
-1 MMKTKFMKKIV
+1 MYYKLVKKLATISV
-12 AISLVSVGI
+12 ASMGL
-21 LTLVACS
+21 LTLAACS
-28 SASSDK
+28 SSSEQASSDV
-34 SSSES
+34 
-39 VKVGILQ
+39 VKVGVLQ

-98 GNDIVL
+98 ANDIVL
-104 AIATPAAQSLA
+104 AIATPSAQSLA
-115 TVSTETPILFTAV
+115 TVSTETPIVFTAV

-193 LFEKAGYKVVV
+193 LLEKAGYKVVV
-204 KGITSTNEV
+204 KGITSSNEV
-213 QDATTS
+213 QDATIS
-219 LMKDVDAIFVPTDNT
+219 LMKDVDALFIPTDNT
-234 IASTMTLIGELSV
+234 VASTMTMIGELSV
-247 EHQIPVIGGSTDMV
+247 EHKVPVIGGSTDMV
-261 DEGGLLTYGLGVHQL
+261 DEGGLLTYGTNYEALGRQTAKMAIKIIEGANVSETAVEYPETVSLHVNEEMAQKL
-276 LPVPRPDL
+276 
-284 VVYGTTLIGIIL
+284 GI
-296 IFMGCDIFSKPTK
+296 DTSK
-309 EMQLLENDER
+309 
-319 NIAITNAS
+319 
-327 LANAYKVT
+327 LAV
-335 LTLLVLVLF
+335 
-344 ALVFMGYMSKV
+344 SE
-355 VFFSIAGVIAIG
+355 
-367 QITWVITARYLDKN
+367 
-381 TS
+381 

>member
-1 MMKTKFMKKIV
+1 MYHKLVKKLATV
-12 AISLVSVGI
+12 SLASISA
-21 LTLVACS
+21 LTLAACS
-28 SASSDK
+28 SSSDQA
-34 SSSES
+34 STET
-39 VKVGILQ
+39 VKVGVLQ

-58 GFVAELEANGYKEGE
+58 GFVAELEANGYKEGD

-88 LQTISEQLID
+88 LQTISEQLI
-98 GNDIVL
+98 GGSDIVL
-104 AIATPAAQSLA
+104 AIATPSAQSLA
-115 TVSTETPILFTAV
+115 TVSTETPIVFTAV

-193 LFEKAGYKVVV
+193 LLEKAGYKVVV

-219 LMKDVDAIFVPTDNT
+219 LMKDVDALFIPTDNT
-234 IASTMTLIGELSV
+234 VASTMTMIGELSV
-247 EHQIPVIGGSTDMV
+247 EHKVPVIGGSTDMV
-261 DEGGLLTYGLGVHQL
+261 DEGGLLTYGTNYEALGRQTAKMAIKIIEGADVSETAVEYPETVSLHVNEEMAQKL
-276 LPVPRPDL
+276 
-284 VVYGTTLIGIIL
+284 GI
-296 IFMGCDIFSKPTK
+296 DT
-309 EMQLLENDER
+309 
-319 NIAITNAS
+319 
-327 LANAYKVT
+327 ANLSV
-335 LTLLVLVLF
+335 
-344 ALVFMGYMSKV
+344 SE
-355 VFFSIAGVIAIG
+355 
-367 QITWVITARYLDKN
+367 
-381 TS
+381 

>member
-1 MMKTKFMKKIV
+1 MYYKLVKKLATISV
-12 AISLVSVGI
+12 ASMGL
-21 LTLVACS
+21 LTLAACS
-28 SASSDK
+28 SSSEQASSDV
-34 SSSES
+34 
-39 VKVGILQ
+39 VKVGVLQ

-104 AIATPAAQSLA
+104 AIATPSAQSLA
-115 TVSTETPILFTAV
+115 TVSTETPIVFTAV

-193 LFEKAGYKVVV
+193 LLEKAGYKVVV
-204 KGITSTNEV
+204 NGITSTNEV

-219 LMKDVDAIFVPTDNT
+219 LMKDVDALFIPTDNT
-234 IASTMTLIGELSV
+234 VASTMTMIGELSV
-247 EHQIPVIGGSTDMV
+247 EHKVPVIGGSTDMV
-261 DEGGLLTYGLGVHQL
+261 DEGGLLTYGTNYEALGRQTAKMAIKIIE
-276 LPVPRPDL
+276 
-284 VVYGTTLIGIIL
+284 GTNVSETAVEYPETVSLHVNEEMAQKLGI
-296 IFMGCDIFSKPTK
+296 DTSK
-309 EMQLLENDER
+309 
-319 NIAITNAS
+319 
-327 LANAYKVT
+327 LAV
-335 LTLLVLVLF
+335 
-344 ALVFMGYMSKV
+344 SE
-355 VFFSIAGVIAIG
+355 
-367 QITWVITARYLDKN
+367 
-381 TS
+381 

>member
-1 MMKTKFMKKIV
+1 MYYKLVKKLATISV
-12 AISLVSVGI
+12 ASMGL
-21 LTLVACS
+21 LTLAACS
-28 SASSDK
+28 SSSEQASSDV
-34 SSSES
+34 
-39 VKVGILQ
+39 VKVGVLQ

-104 AIATPAAQSLA
+104 AIATPSAQSLA
-115 TVSTETPILFTAV
+115 TVSTETPIVFTAV

-193 LFEKAGYKVVV
+193 LLEKAGYKVVV
-204 KGITSTNEV
+204 KGITSSNEV

-219 LMKDVDAIFVPTDNT
+219 LMKDVDALFIPTDNT
-234 IASTMTLIGELSV
+234 VASTMTMIGELSV
-247 EHQIPVIGGSTDMV
+247 EHKVPVIGGSTDMV
-261 DEGGLLTYGLGVHQL
+261 DEGGLLTYGTNYEALGRQTAKMAIKIIEGANVSETA
-276 LPVPRPDL
+276 VEYPDTVSL
-284 VVYGTTLIGIIL
+284 HVNEEMAQKLGI
-296 IFMGCDIFSKPTK
+296 DTSK
-309 EMQLLENDER
+309 
-319 NIAITNAS
+319 
-327 LANAYKVT
+327 LAV
-335 LTLLVLVLF
+335 
-344 ALVFMGYMSKV
+344 SE
-355 VFFSIAGVIAIG
+355 
-367 QITWVITARYLDKN
+367 
-381 TS
+381 

>member
-1 MMKTKFMKKIV
+1 MYYKLVKKLATISV
-12 AISLVSVGI
+12 ASMGL
-21 LTLVACS
+21 LTLAACS
-28 SASSDK
+28 SLSEQASSDV
-34 SSSES
+34 
-39 VKVGILQ
+39 VKVGVLQ

-104 AIATPAAQSLA
+104 AIATPSAQSLA
-115 TVSTETPILFTAV
+115 TVSTETPIVFTAV

-193 LFEKAGYKVVV
+193 LLEKAGYKVVV
-204 KGITSTNEV
+204 KGITSSNEV

-219 LMKDVDAIFVPTDNT
+219 LMKDVDALFIPTDNT
-234 IASTMTLIGELSV
+234 VASTMTMIGELSV
-247 EHQIPVIGGSTDMV
+247 EYKVPVIGGSTDMV
-261 DEGGLLTYGLGVHQL
+261 DEGGLLTYGTNYEALGRQTAKMAIKIIEGANVSETAVEYPETVSLHVNEEMAQKL
-276 LPVPRPDL
+276 
-284 VVYGTTLIGIIL
+284 GI
-296 IFMGCDIFSKPTK
+296 DTSK
-309 EMQLLENDER
+309 
-319 NIAITNAS
+319 
-327 LANAYKVT
+327 LAV
-335 LTLLVLVLF
+335 
-344 ALVFMGYMSKV
+344 SE
-355 VFFSIAGVIAIG
+355 
-367 QITWVITARYLDKN
+367 
-381 TS
+381 

>member
-1 MMKTKFMKKIV
+1 MYYKLVKKLATISV
-12 AISLVSVGI
+12 ASMGL
-21 LTLVACS
+21 LTLAACS
-28 SASSDK
+28 SSSEQASSDV
-34 SSSES
+34 
-39 VKVGILQ
+39 VKVGVLQ

-104 AIATPAAQSLA
+104 AIATPSAQSLA
-115 TVSTETPILFTAV
+115 TVSTETPIVFTAV

-140 EKPGGLLTG
+140 EKPGGLVTG

-193 LFEKAGYKVVV
+193 LLEKAGYKVVV
-204 KGITSTNEV
+204 KGITSSNEV

-219 LMKDVDAIFVPTDNT
+219 LMKDVDALFIPTDNT
-234 IASTMTLIGELSV
+234 VASTMTMIGELSV
-247 EHQIPVIGGSTDMV
+247 EHKVPVIGGSTDMV
-261 DEGGLLTYGLGVHQL
+261 DEGGLLTYGTNYEALGRQTAKMAIKIIEGANVSETAVEYPETVSLHVNEEMAQKL
-276 LPVPRPDL
+276 
-284 VVYGTTLIGIIL
+284 GI
-296 IFMGCDIFSKPTK
+296 DTSK
-309 EMQLLENDER
+309 
-319 NIAITNAS
+319 
-327 LANAYKVT
+327 LAV
-335 LTLLVLVLF
+335 
-344 ALVFMGYMSKV
+344 SE
-355 VFFSIAGVIAIG
+355 
-367 QITWVITARYLDKN
+367 
-381 TS
+381 